1 MKLRRVFVGYA
12 IAVLVIA
19 LLLAI
24 VGCSGRKSSLLLGR
38 FARGSLTDARSVA
51 QPLELRLT
59 PSSHTQKQ
67 YNKAGVVP
75 GGAIEVT
82 VTHAPREYQNDL
94 FRNEDIFGKFAGKNP
109 YYPQQL
115 VFYVRIANKSPTEVF
130 VDVTQFKLIDD
141 RGNQLETIGHDHLE
155 AFTKYKTPLSSGA
168 RGIVEGASPGFY
180 GISLPIGK
188 AFRKSQWRYALLQQ
202 SALQQGFLYA
212 DVVHDGLIAF
222 WTPSNLATKVTLRMS
237 NIRTDFD
244 AKGWP
249 ATALDFVFEFD
260 LE

>member
-1 MKLRRVFVGYA
+1 MKFRLYA
-12 IAVLVIA
+12 ACLLVIA
-19 LLLAI
+19 VIGLMLAI
-24 VGCSGRKSSLLLGR
+24 GGCSGRKSSLLLGR
-38 FARGSLTDARSVA
+38 FARGSLVDARSVA
-51 QPLELRLT
+51 QPLTPRLI
-59 PSSHTQKQ
+59 PSSQTDVQ
-67 YNKAGVVP
+67 ND
-75 GGAIEVT
+75 IEVT
-82 VTHAPREYQNDL
+82 VTHAPREYQDDL
-94 FRNEDIFGKFAGKNP
+94 FRNEAIFGKFAGKNP

-115 VFYVRIANKSPTEVF
+115 VFYVRIANRSSTEAF

-141 RGNQLETIGHDHLE
+141 RGNQLETIGHDYIE
-155 AFTKYKTPLSSGA
+155 AFTKYSTPISSTT

-212 DVVHDGLIAF
+212 DVIHDGLIAF
-222 WTPSNLATKVTLRMS
+222 WTPSNLARTLTLRMS

-244 AKGWP
+244 AKGEP
-249 ATALDFVFEFD
+249 VTSLDFVFEFD